1 MKFEKDGED
10 ILNHI
15 PVWIVRFVETKR
27 PTIVRT
33 SSAQDEPSSGR
44 AWIDPLTGRL
54 LRAQATVKSP
64 PSLTPVSCDVDVT
77 FQKVPQLEFWVPTT
91 MRDRCFNGSD
101 SQRGEAT
108 YDSYRKF
115 TVETGESLGL
125 PR

>member
-1 MKFEKDGED
+1 VNLTLANLKM
-10 ILNHI
+10 
-15 PVWIVRFVETKR
+15 PMWRR
-27 PTIVRT
+27 AT
-33 SSAQDEPSSGR
+33 SVLLLLLTTRALLAQDVTLAVVLERLHQYLGR
-44 AWIDPLTGRL
+44 YAEL
-54 LRAQATVKSP
+54 LPATIAVERYRQNFRNC
-64 PSLTPVSCDVDVT
+64 CDVDVT